1 MKQRIVTQPYVFKT
15 FDIVISI
22 ESKDDLAK
30 LLAASFILSNQTPEM
45 FTYCKNS
52 MNSYDPDT
60 CNYKSMLE
68 MSNILA
74 DYEQYNKYLEILK
87 EE

>member
-1 MKQRIVTQPYVFKT
+1 MKQRIENDGTSFKP

-30 LLAASFILSNQTPEM
+30 LLAASFILNNQTPEM

-52 MNSYDPDT
+52 MNGYDPDT
-60 CNYKSMLE
+60 CNYKSMVE

-74 DYEQYNKYLEILK
+74 DYEQYTEYLKILK